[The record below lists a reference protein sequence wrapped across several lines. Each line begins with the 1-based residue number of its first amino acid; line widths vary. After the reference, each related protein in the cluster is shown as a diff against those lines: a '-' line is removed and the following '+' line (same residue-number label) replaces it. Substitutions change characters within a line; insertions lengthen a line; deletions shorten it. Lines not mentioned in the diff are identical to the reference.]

1 MDLFKGNNG
10 RFSSK
15 RIVGAVC
22 IGYAIL
28 LTAITFFASGMQ
40 DIPANVQVVSLQFL
54 AVGGGMITAGIF
66 EKNVK

>member
-1 MDLFKGNNG
+1 MELFKGNNG
-10 RFSSK
+10 HLSSK
-15 RIVGAVC
+15 RIIGAAC
-22 IGYAIL
+22 IGFSMLLIL
-28 LTAITFFASGMQ
+28 ITFFASGMQ